1 MKHHKNISY
10 YIIHFFLFLITALC
24 LIPVI
29 NTIAISFSSAFAANT
44 GQVYFWPV
52 QFTLSPYRLLLA
64 DNQFFR
70 TFGISLVRVVAGGII
85 NILLTIMMAYPLSK
99 SPNIFKAK
107 TRYMWFVVFLWVF
120 PPGMIPLFV
129 LVNNMGMINTIW
141 ALVLPGAVPIFSV
154 IVLMNFFKGIP
165 GEMEESALIDGAGQW
180 RIMWQIFV
188 PLAKPSIA
196 VIALWA
202 VVFHW
207 NDFFSGL
214 IYFTDRTMWPLQTY
228 IQSLSLTIDHN
239 TIQYMDPQ
247 TLQAVWETTG
257 ITFNSA
263 RVVIAMIPVLLVYPF
278 LQRYFV
284 KGIVMGAVKG

>member
-1 MKHHKNISY
+1 MKHHKNVPY
-10 YIIHFFLFLITALC
+10 YIIMFFLALSAVFCLVPLISTVAL
-24 LIPVI
+24 
-29 NTIAISFSSAFAANT
+29 SFSSAYAANT

-52 QFTLSPYRLLLA
+52 EFTLSPYRLILD
-64 DNQFFR
+64 DNQFF
-70 TFGISLVRVVAGGII
+70 TSFGISIVRVLIGGTLNVLFAII
-85 NILLTIMMAYPLSK
+85 MAYPLSK
-99 SPNIFKAK
+99 SPSVFRAK
-107 TRYMWFVVFLWVF
+107 TKYMWFCVFLWLF

-129 LVNNMGMINTIW
+129 LINNIGMINSMW

-154 IVLMNFFKGIP
+154 IILMNFFKGIP
-165 GEMEESALIDGAGQW
+165 LELEESALIDGAGQW
-180 RIMWQIFV
+180 RILWQIFV
-188 PLAKPSIA
+188 PLATPSIA

-202 VVFHW
+202 VVGHW

-214 IYFTDRTMWPLQTY
+214 IYFTDRTRWPLQTY

-239 TIQYMDPQ
+239 QIAHMDPAQ
-247 TLQAVWETTG
+247 LKAIWETTG